1 MKYSNI
7 DFAISVRYIGRQLD
21 CELYKYEVLKSCE
34 N

>member
-21 CELYKYEVLKSCE
+21 YELYKYEVFKP
-34 N
+34 